1 MEFPTLM
8 KHIRLDEQL
17 IEQFLAGTR
26 HEAETAFEVLVKRH
40 GPMVMGVCRQVLN
53 RQEDAEDAF
62 QATFLALARKA
73 GSIRDRRVL
82 ACWLYEVASRIAIRL
97 RARAARYP
105 VLVEMIDLKAT
116 AGGPEVAAA
125 RKELWLLLQAELDR
139 LPERYRILVEHCYLK
154 GETNRAVAQLL
165 DCPLGTIK
173 GQLFRA
179 RALLRRRLSS
189 YTLDPDGVGKCAA
202 PLQRP

>member
-17 IEQFLAGTR
+17 IEQFLTGTR

-73 GSIRDRRVL
+73 GTIRERRVL
-82 ACWLYEVASRIAIRL
+82 ACWLYEVAYRIAIRL

-105 VLVEMIDLKAT
+105 VLTAMIDRKAT
-116 AGGPEVAAA
+116 AGEPEVAAA
-125 RKELWLLLQAELDR
+125 RKELGLLLQAEIDR
-139 LPERYRILVEHCYLK
+139 LPQRYRILVEHCYLK

-179 RALLRRRLSS
+179 RALLRRRLSC
-189 YTLDPDGVGKCAA
+189 YAPDPDAA
-202 PLQRP
+202 AEGSAPARRP